1 MNQKIA
7 TIGNELKQSLYKFTA
22 VNFLGLGEYDENLNY
37 DVVLPEVIKKHF
49 CGKSASSGVINLTKN
64 PSDLVPDMK
73 NKPVAKPIASN
84 NSGRSNNPKKHLHKY
99 KIKYF

>member
-1 MNQKIA
+1 MSQEIA

-22 VNFLGLGEYDENLNY
+22 GNFLGLGEYDENLN
-37 DVVLPEVIKKHF
+37 DDAVLPELIKKHF
-49 CGKSASSGVINLTKN
+49 CGTSASSEVTNLTKN

-84 NSGRSNNPKKHLHKY
+84 NSGRSNNPNKYLYKY